1 MSYEQ
6 FLEDFDEKLAAYFER
21 DAAAIKCKK
30 GCTFCCENAD
40 YPLSLLEMRYLMQ
53 GFSKLDKDRHDK
65 VRHNIGQLK
74 AKLVA
79 RGELYIYPCPFLI
92 DGECAVYP
100 YRPLTCR
107 VHGLAYMR
115 SDKIVKLPECARK
128 GLNYSENFDGQS
140 VNFEPI
146 REDLNLDKIFAA
158 NPQLDFGEI
167 RSMIDW
173 F

>member
-1 MSYEQ
+1 MYEK
-6 FLEDFDEKLAAYFER
+6 FLKEFDEKLAAYFER

-40 YPLSLLEMRYLMQ
+40 YPLSLLEMEYLMK
-53 GFSKLDKDRHDK
+53 GFLLLEKEKHDRVREKIRNTADKP
-65 VRHNIGQLK
+65 
-74 AKLVA
+74 
-79 RGELYIYPCPFLI
+79 YPCPFLI
-92 DGECAVYP
+92 DGECSIYS

-115 SDKIVKLPECARK
+115 SDGIVKLPECARI
-128 GLNYSENFDGQS
+128 GLNYSENFDGQT

-146 REDLNLDKIFAA
+146 IEDLNLDKIFSEHSE
-158 NPQLDFGEI
+158 LEFGEI

-173 F
+173 FRL